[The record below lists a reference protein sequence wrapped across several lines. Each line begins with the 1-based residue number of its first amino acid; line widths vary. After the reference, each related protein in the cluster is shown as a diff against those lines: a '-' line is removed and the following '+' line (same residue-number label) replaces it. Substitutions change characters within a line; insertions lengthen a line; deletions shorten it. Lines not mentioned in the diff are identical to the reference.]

1 MEINL
6 ACGAALAARARSAVQ
21 TQFRIQKDNGGFSNV
36 FTLLGG
42 VATNK
47 TLAKLASGLKKP
59 NRQTIINPTDGHAL
73 KTLFYPLPLAHIR
86 GLGGK
91 LGTLIEHQLNV
102 KTVGDL
108 AKIPFPEIEKE
119 FPPDPDDDTP
129 TASFLFGISRGVYTE
144 EVEERTME
152 KSMST
157 GKPFAVRYRF
167 ALPTQV
173 WWGVR

>member
-1 MEINL
+1 M
-6 ACGAALAARARSAVQ
+6 
-21 TQFRIQKDNGGFSNV
+21 
-36 FTLLGG
+36 
-42 VATNK
+42 
-47 TLAKLASGLKKP
+47 
-59 NRQTIINPTDGHAL
+59 
-73 KTLFYPLPLAHIR
+73 
-86 GLGGK
+86 
-91 LGTLIEHQLNV
+91 

-108 AKIPFPEIEKE
+108 AKIPFPKIEKE
-119 FPPDPDDDTP
+119 FLPDPDDDTP

-173 WWGVR
+173 WWGVWWSICAGD